1 MKFSTRYIV
10 ALDVEVETNDVET
23 ARIMCDRLVTD
34 LDIKVSNKPEFYFEP
49 LDRGMTHEIQFNEKD
64 S

>member
-10 ALDVEVETNDVET
+10 ALDVEVEADDIET
-23 ARIMCDRLVTD
+23 ARIMCDRLATD

-49 LDRGMTHEIQFNEKD
+49 LDRGVTHEIQFNEKD

>member
-1 MKFSTRYIV
+1 V
-10 ALDVEVETNDVET
+10 ALDVEVEADDIEM
-23 ARIMCDRLVTD
+23 ARIMCDRLATD

-49 LDRGMTHEIQFNEKD
+49 LDRGVTHEIQFNEKD